1 MKPLRS
7 ILSHP
12 DISGFTVF
20 QRTVVYVSVNLQAC
34 ILFTILP
41 APPPIPII
49 EITGLDSFGKTN
61 GNSKLL
67 SSIYTFLYYIIH
79 NKHPSS

>member
-20 QRTVVYVSVNLQAC
+20 QRTVVYLLAFLVMLLPVYF
-34 ILFTILP
+34 ILKRRMFIVYD
-41 APPPIPII
+41 II
-49 EITGLDSFGKTN
+49 K
-61 GNSKLL
+61 K
-67 SSIYTFLYYIIH
+67 SIYGG
-79 NKHPSS
+79 

>member
-20 QRTVVYVSVNLQAC
+20 QRTVVYVFALLVFML
-34 ILFTILP
+34 LP
-41 APPPIPII
+41 VYFLLRRKMFIVYDII
-49 EITGLDSFGKTN
+49 K
-61 GNSKLL
+61 K
-67 SSIYTFLYYIIH
+67 SIYGG
-79 NKHPSS
+79 